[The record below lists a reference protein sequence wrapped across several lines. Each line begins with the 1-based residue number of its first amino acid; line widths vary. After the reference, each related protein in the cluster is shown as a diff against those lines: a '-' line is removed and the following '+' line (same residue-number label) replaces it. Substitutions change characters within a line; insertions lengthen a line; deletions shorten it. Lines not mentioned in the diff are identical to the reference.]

1 MLWRASNT
9 HRNRETAMPTN
20 RRFLLKRRPHGEPV
34 PEDFELA
41 SEAIPEAPAGGL
53 VVRNHFASL
62 DPAQRGWMDDAPS
75 YMPPIALGD
84 PVRAT
89 TVGRVHA
96 SDNPDFAVGD
106 WVMGL
111 NALEDY
117 SQVMPGGFTSPIDVS
132 LTDSPSKF
140 LSAMGAVGLTGYF
153 GLLEVA
159 KPQPGEVLLV
169 SGAAGAVGSVVGQI
183 GKIAGCRTI
192 GIAGGPEKCRRLID
206 DYGYDVAIDYK
217 GKGVATLAAEIRA
230 AAPEGVNIIFEN
242 VGGDV
247 MDAELLNLAKHA
259 RIVLCGLISEYN
271 APEKVGVRNLWQVL
285 TQQATIHGYL
295 IMDYAPRF
303 AEAGKVMAQWMQD
316 GRLRI
321 DEDLQEGLENAFPA
335 FMRLFSGANTG
346 KLVLKIA

>member
-1 MLWRASNT
+1 
-9 HRNRETAMPTN
+9 MPSN
-20 RRFLLKRRPHGEPV
+20 RRFLLVRRPDGLPV
-34 PEDFELA
+34 PEDFSLVE
-41 SEAIPEAPAGGL
+41 EAVPAPPSGGF
-53 VVRNHFASL
+53 VVRNHYASL
-62 DPAQRGWMDDAPS
+62 DPAQRGWMDDVPS

-84 PVRAT
+84 AVRAT

-117 SQVMPGGFTSPIDVS
+117 SPVMPGGFTRPIDIS
-132 LTDSPSKF
+132 LAESPSRF
-140 LSAMGAVGLTGYF
+140 LSAMGAVGLTAYF

-159 KPQPGEVLLV
+159 RPQAGEVLLV

-183 GKIAGCRTI
+183 GKIRGCRTI
-192 GIAGGPEKCRRLID
+192 GIAGGPDKCRRLIER
-206 DYGYDVAIDYK
+206 YGYDVAIDYK
-217 GKGVATLAAEIRA
+217 GKDVATLAAEIRA
-230 AAPEGVNIIFEN
+230 AAPDGVNIVFEN

-247 MDAELLNLAKHA
+247 MDAELLNLAKRA

-271 APEKVGVRNLWQVL
+271 APEKVGIRNLWQVL
-285 TQQATIHGYL
+285 AQEATIHGYL
-295 IMDYAPRF
+295 ISAYVNRF
-303 AEAGKVMAQWMQD
+303 AEGGAQMAQWLAD
-316 GRLRI
+316 GKLVM
-321 DEDLQEGLENAFPA
+321 DEDLQEGLENAYEA